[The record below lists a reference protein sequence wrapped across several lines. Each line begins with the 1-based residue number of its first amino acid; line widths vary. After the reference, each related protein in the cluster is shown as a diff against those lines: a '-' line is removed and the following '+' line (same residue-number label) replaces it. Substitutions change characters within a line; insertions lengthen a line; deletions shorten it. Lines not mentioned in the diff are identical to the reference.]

1 MSHLL
6 SLEAWCHFSRWIC
19 AIPLNYD
26 WSSTYIAKPTLVD
39 CFPILAHLISH
50 YVSNYASILYTVPVL
65 HVLPIIHVCTRP
77 VANKERNFRN
87 PWFLPGI
94 QTRIASNFDLLVS
107 NCQGKEIPSFL
118 SVSYLISESWD
129 AFNIRFVILGTERCY
144 ASVII
149 LRKAIGRAKNK
160 QKKVMVLN
168 GSVEGWRNK
177 DADSVSISEFSC

>member
-1 MSHLL
+1 MSLL
-6 SLEAWCHFSRWIC
+6 TMDLCNSIKLRLIFNIYSKANTC
-19 AIPLNYD
+19 Y
-26 WSSTYIAKPTLVD
+26 

-65 HVLPIIHVCTRP
+65 RVLPIIHVCTRP

-94 QTRIASNFDLLVS
+94 QTHIASNFDLLVS

-149 LRKAIGRAKNK
+149 LRKAIGRAKKK
-160 QKKVMVLN
+160 QTKKSDGAKRLC
-168 GSVEGWRNK
+168 RRLTK
-177 DADSVSISEFSC
+177 

>member
-1 MSHLL
+1 MCVPDQLL
-6 SLEAWCHFSRWIC
+6 IKREILE
-19 AIPLNYD
+19 IPD
-26 WSSTYIAKPTLVD
+26 
-39 CFPILAHLISH
+39 
-50 YVSNYASILYTVPVL
+50 
-65 HVLPIIHVCTRP
+65 
-77 VANKERNFRN
+77 
-87 PWFLPGI
+87 FLTGI

-149 LRKAIGRAKNK
+149 LRKAIGRAKTNK

-168 GSVEGWRNK
+168 GSVEG
-177 DADSVSISEFSC
+177 